1 MQNTMERRETR
12 FSDVCGTTDELKW
25 MLVEDYEA
33 VVSDPDAAALPL
45 LDDAVSMVRRMHER
59 LLEYEE
65 FREKFRRIC
74 SQLDEIEG
82 VDLAPAETASES
94 FRDCVKRTEPPSTAP
109 VARLAEWAEAIRIVA
124 GDQENTLRRYKDLA
138 LEIHELF
145 STIKGDRAWL
155 ASSDDSQDYALAVRA
170 RYQAWL
176 PPEPHAEKLLGFL
189 RDSRA
194 YVVGAPAP
202 GTEPEVQFEDGG
214 RIPMS
219 QVRYDENIEN
229 FHPARHRP
237 VPSAKEY
244 RHRSTDCQ
252 SVVLPD

>member
-1 MQNTMERRETR
+1 MRDTTESRGTR

-33 VVSDPDAAALPL
+33 VLSDPDATVLPL

-59 LLEYEE
+59 LQEYEE

-82 VDLAPAETASES
+82 VGLAPALAASES
-94 FRDCVKRTEPPSTAP
+94 FRDCVKQPEPLSAEP
-109 VARLAEWAEAIRIVA
+109 VARLAECAEAIRIVA

-155 ASSDDSQDYALAVRA
+155 ASGDDSRDYALAVRA
-170 RYQAWL
+170 RHQAWL
-176 PPEPHAEKLLGFL
+176 PPEPHAERLLGFL
-189 RDSRA
+189 RESRA
-194 YVVGAPAP
+194 YVVGEPTP

-244 RHRSTDCQ
+244 RHRLEEGSSGQ
-252 SVVLPD
+252 AV